1 MSLLPHQKVIYT
13 GQIISAP
20 SRTLFDTFKMQV
32 RNELGIRLLPSLI
45 IIQPGR
51 QLNTMYLAPITVI
64 KSKIFPAMLLRTRL

>member
-1 MSLLPHQKVIYT
+1 MSHLHHQKLIYT

-20 SRTLFDTFKMQV
+20 SKTLFDAFNAE
-32 RNELGIRLLPSLI
+32 RNELGTKLLPSLI